1 VDSKGENMKP
11 DMKQQAKMKM
21 LQDLKKMA
29 TGMMGEDLKGK
40 MDGMKKVSVMA
51 NDKDGLEKGLDKAK
65 EMMHGMPE
73 MDKMAHEEASDTGSE
88 DMETDHLEN
97 EDEEM
102 GEEECSPEE
111 LQMKIKELQ
120 AKLDALKK

>member
-1 VDSKGENMKP
+1 MKP

-65 EMMHGMPE
+65 EMMRGMPE
-73 MDKMAHEEASDTGSE
+73 MDKMAHEEGSE
-88 DMETDHLEN
+88 DMETDHLGN

-111 LQMKIKELQ
+111 LQMKIKEMQ
-120 AKLDALKK
+120 AKLDAMKK